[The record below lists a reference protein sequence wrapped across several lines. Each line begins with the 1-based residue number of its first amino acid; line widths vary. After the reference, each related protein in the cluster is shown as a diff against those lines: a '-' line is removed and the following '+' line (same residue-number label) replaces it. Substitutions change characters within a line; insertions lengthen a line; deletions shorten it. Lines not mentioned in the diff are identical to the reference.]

1 MNQLRT
7 QTKYAIKRELLRNP
21 RFFLFNLAMPAFFY
35 ILFTKILVQGSASE
49 KQQFNLNYMG
59 SMIAYSVLI
68 SMIFSV
74 SAFLAE
80 DRQENMPTLLAITP
94 AKQLY
99 YYVGLMLTMTVMNI
113 FSASVILTI
122 ATIINGVHLT
132 LSSLLL
138 IVGLSALGGLPLMLI
153 GVLVAK
159 SGRPS
164 SVNSL
169 CNLIVFPMAIISGLW
184 WPISLLPHWMQ
195 QIGKLMPTYAVNSLL
210 NVVTKQMHFNWSF
223 IVILAGWTA
232 ALLIIIWLLSRV
244 KNDRSIQA

>member
-1 MNQLRT
+1 MNQLCT

-49 KQQFNLNYMG
+49 KQQFNLNYMD
-59 SMIAYSVLI
+59 

-99 YYVGLMLTMTVMNI
+99 YYVGLMLTMTVMNML
-113 FSASVILTI
+113 SASVILTI

-184 WPISLLPHWMQ
+184 WPIGLLPHWMQ

-223 IVILAGWTA
+223 IVSLAGWTG
-232 ALLIIIWLLSRV
+232 ALLIIIWLLSRA